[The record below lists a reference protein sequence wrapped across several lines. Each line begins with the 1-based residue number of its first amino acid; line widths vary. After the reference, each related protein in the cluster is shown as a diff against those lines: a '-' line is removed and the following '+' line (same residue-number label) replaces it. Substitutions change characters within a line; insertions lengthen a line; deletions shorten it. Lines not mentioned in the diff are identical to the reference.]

1 MHLCTVF
8 TPLMPS
14 SSFTARERTV
24 MLLAGLVLVLAPL
37 GWAGVVLWTV
47 AAALGFAAAAFLA
60 VVAEARAQRF
70 VMAVAFVGLLVA
82 LTVAASAGH
91 GPLTYR
97 WLDHVCFPAAL
108 LAGSTLAWFLLSR
121 DLVSRPAAEVR
132 ADLFRSVPFWAGVA
146 LFSYFAVQ
154 DFNAW
159 GVAVDREAFWA
170 AQGLPGVDVGQFDV
184 RRLNYVSWLPSGLN
198 APFSAADTKQPP
210 MNAWRL
216 MMILGAP
223 WLLFL
228 ALRNGLR
235 RRRGYLI
242 LGWISVI
249 AASFYG
255 AGGLLNQY
263 SYGTILG
270 FPIPHNA
277 SCFGTFIS
285 RNHAAVYL
293 YLNAALALSLTFW
306 HVRHASSDLLR
317 GGPHLLAAFMGC
329 ALSLNTL
336 LTNSVAGAVAVI
348 VLGFLSV
355 TTGYFFGFGA
365 DSIMK
370 RRTMALTGC
379 ALFLVIPAIV
389 WTADLSKLAGRIKE
403 KAATYQATGIDDR
416 APLRRAT
423 WALATEGGWSGRV
436 WVGYGAGSYR
446 WISPP
451 YQAQQKELQRDG
463 KLFYRAQHAHNDWL
477 EMLAE
482 WGIIGLLPV
491 LAFLGWL
498 VAWLVRA
505 FRPGHPETYPL
516 ALGLILLGLHAT
528 VDLLFWF
535 TPLMF
540 TAGFVLAAMTTF
552 TEQSSYEQ
560 DRSHS

>member
-1 MHLCTVF
+1 MI
-8 TPLMPS
+8 
-14 SSFTARERTV
+14 
-24 MLLAGLVLVLAPL
+24 LAGLVLVVAPW

-60 VVAEARAQRF
+60 VVAEARTQRI
-70 VMAVAFVGLLVA
+70 VMALSFVGLLA
-82 LTVAASAGH
+82 GLTVAASAGLE
-91 GPLTYR
+91 PLTYR
-97 WLDHVCFPAAL
+97 WLDHVCFPGAL
-108 LAGSTLAWFLLSR
+108 LIGSTLSWFLLSR
-121 DLVSRPAAEVR
+121 DLVSRPAAEAR
-132 ADLFRSVPFWAGVA
+132 AELLRSIPFWAGVT
-146 LFSYFAVQ
+146 LFAYFAVQ

-159 GVAVDREAFWA
+159 GVVVDREAFWA
-170 AQGLPGVDVGQFDV
+170 AQGMPGVDVGQFDV
-184 RRLNYVSWLPSGLN
+184 RLQDYVRWLPSGLN

-223 WLLFL
+223 WLLLL
-228 ALRNGLR
+228 ALRHGLR
-235 RRRGYLI
+235 RRRAYVF
-242 LGWISVI
+242 LGWVTVL
-249 AASFYG
+249 AALAVG
-255 AGGLLNQY
+255 AFGVLNQK

-270 FPIPHNA
+270 YPVPYNTT
-277 SCFGTFIS
+277 CFGTFMS
-285 RNHAAVYL
+285 RNHAGVYL
-293 YLNAALALSLTFW
+293 YLHAAIALGLMLW
-306 HVRHASSDLLR
+306 HIRRAGENVLR
-317 GGPHLLAAFMGC
+317 GGPHLAAAFVAFALGLLAA
-329 ALSLNTL
+329 
-336 LTNSVAGAVAVI
+336 LTNSTAGAAVALTLLI
-348 VLGFLSV
+348 VAPLLAFW
-355 TTGYFFGFGA
+355 FGFPGSRGSRRQIMLITGGA
-365 DSIMK
+365 LALSAASI
-370 RRTMALTGC
+370 L
-379 ALFLVIPAIV
+379 LV
-389 WTADLSKLAGRIKE
+389 ADLQPIIGRFKM
-403 KAATYQATGIDDR
+403 KAASYQATGVDDR

-423 WALATEGGWSGRV
+423 WALATEGGASGRV

-463 KLFYRAQHAHNDWL
+463 KLFYRAIHAHNDWL

-498 VAWLVRA
+498 FTRLARA

-560 DRSHS
+560 DRALS

>member
-1 MHLCTVF
+1 
-8 TPLMPS
+8 MPS
-14 SSFTARERTV
+14 QNKFTAREHTV
-24 MLLAGLVLVLAPL
+24 MILAGLVLTISPL

-60 VVAEARAQRF
+60 VVAEARTQRI
-70 VMAVAFVGLLVA
+70 VMAAAAVGL
-82 LTVAASAGH
+82 VAALAVAGSS
-91 GPLTYR
+91 GLEPLSYR

-121 DLVSRPAAEVR
+121 DLVSRPASAARAE
-132 ADLFRSVPFWAGVA
+132 LFRSVPFWAGVA
-146 LFSYFAVQ
+146 LFAYFAVQ
-154 DFNAW
+154 HFNAW

-170 AQGLPGVDVGQFDV
+170 AQGMPGVDVGQFDV
-184 RRLNYVSWLPSGLN
+184 RRMDYVRWLPSGLQ

-223 WLLFL
+223 WLLFQS
-228 ALRNGLR
+228 LRHGLR

-249 AASFYG
+249 AASGYG
-255 AGGLLNQY
+255 LGGLLNQY

-306 HVRHASSDLLR
+306 HVRHASSNMLR

-329 ALSLNTL
+329 TLSLNTL

-348 VLGFLSV
+348 ALGFLSV
-355 TTGYFFGFGA
+355 STGFFFGYGH
-365 DSIMK
+365 DSVIRRRIMV
-370 RRTMALTGC
+370 LTGC
-379 ALFLVIPAIV
+379 VLFLVIPAIV

-403 KAATYQATGIDDR
+403 KATTYQATGVDDR

-463 KLFYRAQHAHNDWL
+463 KLFYRAVHAHNDWL

-498 VAWLVRA
+498 FRRLARA

-516 ALGLILLGLHAT
+516 ALVLILVGLHAT
-528 VDLLFWF
+528 LDLLFWF

-560 DRSHS
+560 DQALS

>member
-1 MHLCTVF
+1 MI
-8 TPLMPS
+8 
-14 SSFTARERTV
+14 
-24 MLLAGLVLVLAPL
+24 LAGLVLVVAPW

-60 VVAEARAQRF
+60 VVAEARTQRI
-70 VMAVAFVGLLVA
+70 VMALSFVGLLA
-82 LTVAASAGH
+82 GLTVAASAGLE
-91 GPLTYR
+91 PLTYR
-97 WLDHVCFPAAL
+97 WLDHVCFPGAL
-108 LAGSTLAWFLLSR
+108 LIGSTLSWFLLSR
-121 DLVSRPAAEVR
+121 DLVSRPAVAARAE
-132 ADLFRSVPFWAGVA
+132 LLRSIPFWAGVT
-146 LFSYFAVQ
+146 LFAYFAVQ

-159 GVAVDREAFWA
+159 GVVVDREAFWA
-170 AQGLPGVDVGQFDV
+170 AQGMPGVDVGQFDV
-184 RRLNYVSWLPSGLN
+184 RLQDYVRWLPSGLN

-223 WLLFL
+223 WLLLL
-228 ALRNGLR
+228 ALRHGLR
-235 RRRGYLI
+235 RRRAYVI
-242 LGWISVI
+242 LGWVTVL
-249 AASFYG
+249 AALAVG
-255 AGGLLNQY
+255 AFGVLNQK

-270 FPIPHNA
+270 YPVPYNTT
-277 SCFGTFIS
+277 CFGTFMS
-285 RNHAAVYL
+285 RNHAGVYL
-293 YLNAALALSLTFW
+293 YLHAAIALGLMLW
-306 HVRHASSDLLR
+306 HIRRAGENVLR
-317 GGPHLLAAFMGC
+317 GGPHLAAAFVAF
-329 ALSLNTL
+329 ALSLL
-336 LTNSVAGAVAVI
+336 AALTNSTAGAAVALTLLI
-348 VLGFLSV
+348 VAPLLAFW
-355 TTGYFFGFGA
+355 FGFPGSRGSRRQIMLITGGA
-365 DSIMK
+365 LALSAASI
-370 RRTMALTGC
+370 L
-379 ALFLVIPAIV
+379 LV
-389 WTADLSKLAGRIKE
+389 ADLQPIIGRFKM
-403 KAATYQATGIDDR
+403 KAASYQATGVDDR

-423 WALATEGGWSGRV
+423 WALATEGGASGRV

-463 KLFYRAQHAHNDWL
+463 KLFYRAIHAHNDWL

-498 VAWLVRA
+498 FTRLARA

-516 ALGLILLGLHAT
+516 ALGLILMGLHAT

-560 DRSHS
+560 DRALS

>member
-1 MHLCTVF
+1 
-8 TPLMPS
+8 MPS
-14 SSFTARERTV
+14 HSQFTSRERAV
-24 MLLAGLVLVLAPL
+24 MILAGLVLIVAPW

-60 VVAEARAQRF
+60 VVAEARTQRI
-70 VMAVAFVGLLVA
+70 VMAVAFLGLLVGLA
-82 LTVAASAGH
+82 VAATAGLE
-91 GPLTYR
+91 PLTYR
-97 WLDHVCFPAAL
+97 WLDHVCFPGAL
-108 LAGSTLAWFLLSR
+108 LIGSTLSWFLLSR
-121 DLVSRPAAEVR
+121 DLVSRPAAEAR
-132 ADLFRSVPFWAGVA
+132 AELLRSIPFWAGVT
-146 LFSYFAVQ
+146 LFAYFAVQ

-159 GVAVDREAFWA
+159 GVVVDREAFWA
-170 AQGLPGVDVGQFDV
+170 AQGMPGADVGQFDV
-184 RRLNYVSWLPSGLN
+184 RLQDYVRWLPSGLN

-223 WLLFL
+223 WLLLL
-228 ALRNGLR
+228 ALRHGLR
-235 RRRGYLI
+235 RRRAYVI
-242 LGWISVI
+242 LGWVTVL
-249 AASFYG
+249 AALAVG
-255 AGGLLNQY
+255 AFGVLNQK

-270 FPIPHNA
+270 YPVPYNTT
-277 SCFGTFIS
+277 CFGTFMS
-285 RNHAAVYL
+285 RNHAGVYL
-293 YLNAALALSLTFW
+293 YLHAAIALGLMLW
-306 HVRHASSDLLR
+306 HIRRAGENVLR
-317 GGPHLLAAFMGC
+317 GGPHLAAAFVAFALGLLAA
-329 ALSLNTL
+329 
-336 LTNSVAGAVAVI
+336 LTNSTAGAAVALTLLI
-348 VLGFLSV
+348 VAPLLAFW
-355 TTGYFFGFGA
+355 FGFPGSRGSRRQIMLITGGA
-365 DSIMK
+365 LALSAASI
-370 RRTMALTGC
+370 L
-379 ALFLVIPAIV
+379 LV
-389 WTADLSKLAGRIKE
+389 ADLQPIIGRFKM
-403 KAATYQATGIDDR
+403 KAASYQATGVDDR

-423 WALATEGGWSGRV
+423 WALATEGGASGRV

-463 KLFYRAQHAHNDWL
+463 KLFYRAIHAHNDWL

-498 VAWLVRA
+498 FARLARA

-560 DRSHS
+560 GRTHS